1 MNLEKKSVRYTFLTF
16 LFPTVAS
23 SLILSVI
30 SLTDLVVAGYFVGEI
45 ALSAISLAL
54 PVVIYVQILCAFF
67 GMGGAILLS
76 VQMGQGN
83 REQCNRIF
91 TTAFLSAVVISVFSA
106 VAGLLLLDPLLRL
119 LGAGGGELW
128 NQARG
133 YISVLVAGIP
143 FMTLSPVMLIYL
155 RNDNEQQYAKLC
167 VLVSGIVNLAASV
180 FLITVADMGTAGI
193 ACGSV
198 IAELL
203 CCLMAARRL
212 FDRKRMFRIIKMK
225 PDICIFL
232 QILNPGFALAV
243 IFLAQVILTIV
254 VNHRLGQFGREEG
267 TAIYAVIKYLI
278 NFMFAFFDG
287 INGSM
292 QPMLGIYY
300 GEREKEHVKT
310 TAACGAM
317 AMTVIAG
324 VMFFMMTFGGS
335 VFCSL
340 FSITG
345 DHMVKESVYAL
356 RVMALFCPVTAFVT
370 YLNGF
375 YRCTGKTAV
384 AFMISIADNLLFP
397 VCSVLICSKIWGMRG
412 VWSGLL
418 AGGICTC
425 ILILCICAIMKQGL
439 LMMKDEDYRRPENE
453 FSRMYS
459 AEKEILPEIISDVEQ
474 YGESVGIGFKKMYMI
489 DLIIEELVVNT
500 VNLADGKGRVPYVDV
515 RITPIDGDRVTVRIR
530 DNLTQLDLTD
540 SGIGDL
546 NMLIERYQE
555 DGSIDYKR
563 INELGIGM
571 IKKIASEYSYRRT
584 IGYNNFL
591 VTI

>member
-30 SLTDLVVAGYFVGEI
+30 SLTDLVVAGFFAGEV

-54 PVVIYVQILCAFF
+54 PVVIYMQILYAFF

-83 REQCNRIF
+83 REQCSRIF
-91 TTAFLSAVVISVFSA
+91 TTAILSAVAISVLSA
-106 VAGLLLLDPLLRL
+106 VAGLLMLDPLLRL
-119 LGAGGGELW
+119 LGVGGGELW

-133 YISVLVAGIP
+133 YIAVLVAGIP
-143 FMTLSPVMLIYL
+143 FMTLSPVMLVYL

-167 VLVSGIVNLAASV
+167 VVVSGIVNLVVSV

-212 FDRKRMFRIIKMK
+212 FNRKRMFRIIKMK
-225 PDICIFL
+225 PDIRIFL

-254 VNHRLGQFGREEG
+254 VNHRLGKFGREEG
-267 TAIYAVIKYLI
+267 TAIYAMIKYLI

-300 GEREKEHVKT
+300 GEREKGNVKT
-310 TAACGAM
+310 TAACGAVS
-317 AMTVIAG
+317 MTLIAG
-324 VMFFMMTFGGS
+324 VMFFMMAFGGS

-345 DHMVKESVYAL
+345 DHLVKESIYAF
-356 RVMALFCPVTAFVT
+356 RVMAFFCPVTAFVT
-370 YLNGF
+370 FLNGF
-375 YRCTGKTAV
+375 YRCTEKTGI

-397 VCSVLICSKIWGMRG
+397 ICAVLICSEIWGMRG
-412 VWSGLL
+412 VWLGLL
-418 AGGICTC
+418 AGGLCTC
-425 ILILCICAIMKQGL
+425 VLIIFICVIEKQGL
-439 LMMKDEDYRRPENE
+439 LMMKDEDYHRPENE

-459 AEKEILPEIISDVEQ
+459 AEKKNLPEIISDVEQ
-474 YGESVGIGFKKMYMI
+474 YGESIGIGLKKMYMI

-500 VNLADGKGRVPYVDV
+500 VNLADVKGSVPYVDV
-515 RITPIDGDRVTVRIR
+515 RITPKDGNRVTVRIR

-546 NMLIERYQE
+546 NVLIERYQE